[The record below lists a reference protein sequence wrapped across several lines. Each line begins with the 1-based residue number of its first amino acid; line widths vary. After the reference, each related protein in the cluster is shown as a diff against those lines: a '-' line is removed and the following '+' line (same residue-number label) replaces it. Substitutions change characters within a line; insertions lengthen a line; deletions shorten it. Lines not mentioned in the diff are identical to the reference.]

1 MSREETLKTLCD
13 VGIVPV
19 VRAKS
24 ADVLV
29 DLAKAL
35 IAGGVPVAEVTLTVP
50 GAIDGIRKLV
60 ATFGKD
66 LLVGVGSVT
75 RVEQVE
81 EAVAAGAEFV
91 VGPVLI
97 PEVIA
102 AARKCGKVVVPGAL
116 TPTEAFQ
123 AHTLGAD
130 IVKIF
135 PANVGGP
142 AYFKAILA
150 PMPFLRLMPTGGV
163 DLDVDARAADPVEE
177 PQVRVGLAG
186 VEDLAVEV
194 APGKSVDDGADVPA
208 DALLR
213 EHEEGCLDL
222 TSQRHDIDATEV
234 KMAVDNL
241 DVGAEARHLTGPPR
255 PPVGRWT

>member
-29 DLAKAL
+29 DLSKAL

-135 PANVGGP
+135 PASVGGP

-150 PMPFLRLMPTGGV
+150 PMPFLKLMPTGGV
-163 DLDVDARAADPVEE
+163 DLDTAGAFIKAGAVTLGAGTSLVDNVAIQKGDWAAITRLARQFREEVKKARAKA
-177 PQVRVGLAG
+177 
-186 VEDLAVEV
+186 
-194 APGKSVDDGADVPA
+194 
-208 DALLR
+208 
-213 EHEEGCLDL
+213 
-222 TSQRHDIDATEV
+222 
-234 KMAVDNL
+234 
-241 DVGAEARHLTGPPR
+241 
-255 PPVGRWT
+255 

>member
-150 PMPFLRLMPTGGV
+150 PMPFLKLMPTGGV
-163 DLDVDARAADPVEE
+163 DLDTAGAFIKAGAVTLGAGTSLVDNVAIQKGDWAAITRLARQFREEVKKARAKA
-177 PQVRVGLAG
+177 
-186 VEDLAVEV
+186 
-194 APGKSVDDGADVPA
+194 
-208 DALLR
+208 
-213 EHEEGCLDL
+213 
-222 TSQRHDIDATEV
+222 
-234 KMAVDNL
+234 
-241 DVGAEARHLTGPPR
+241 
-255 PPVGRWT
+255 